1 VTEHPL
7 SEHNVVAVY
16 AEMDS
21 ARKAIGALE
30 RHGLEAGKLSLVG
43 PGPEEAQRETDTTE
57 RDSRMAGDVTKRT
70 AAGAA
75 AGGALGGTAGFL
87 AGAAAFSIPGVG
99 PVIGAGIWAAALTG
113 AGVGGVIGGVV
124 GGVSGMDMGEAGEL
138 TYESLR
144 ARRVIV
150 AAHADDPDEAAEV
163 EKVLAETE
171 PEELH
176 RFDARGQRFAAG

>member
-7 SEHNVVAVY
+7 TEHNVVAVY
-16 AEMDS
+16 ADLDS

-43 PGPEEAQRETDTTE
+43 PGPEEAQRETDTAE
-57 RDSRMAGDVTKRT
+57 RDSRRAGDVTKRT
-70 AAGAA
+70 ATGAA

-99 PVIGAGIWAAALTG
+99 PVIGAGVWAAALTG

-150 AAHADDPDEAAEV
+150 AAHTDDPDEASELQ
-163 EKVLAETE
+163 KVLEGTE
-171 PEELH
+171 PRELH
-176 RFDARGQRFAAG
+176 RFDAQGRPVPTG

>member
-16 AEMDS
+16 ADMDS
-21 ARKAIGALE
+21 ARKAIGVLE
-30 RHGLEAGKLSLVG
+30 RHGLEAAKVSLVG

-57 RDSRMAGDVTKRT
+57 RDSRMAGDVGKRT

-87 AGAAAFSIPGVG
+87 AGAAAFAIPGVG
-99 PVIGAGIWAAALTG
+99 PVIGAGVWAAALTG
-113 AGVGGVIGGVV
+113 AGVGGVIGGVA

-150 AAHADDPDEAAEV
+150 AAHTDDPDEAADV
-163 EKVLAETE
+163 QKVLSETE
-171 PEELH
+171 PAELH
-176 RFDARGQRFAAG
+176 RFDARGRPVATD